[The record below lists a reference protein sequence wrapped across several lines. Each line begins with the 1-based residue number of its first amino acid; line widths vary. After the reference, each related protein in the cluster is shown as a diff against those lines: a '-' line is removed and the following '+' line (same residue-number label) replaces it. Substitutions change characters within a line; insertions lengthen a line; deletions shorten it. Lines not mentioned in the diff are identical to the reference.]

1 MLPQKKKERIHKEE
15 IILSL
20 DQTLS
25 VKHVLCIIS
34 LQQIQFQL
42 ELHVMQSSVAEDPD
56 KKHK

>member
-1 MLPQKKKERIHKEE
+1 MLPQKKERTHKEE

-34 LQQIQFQL
+34 LQQIQFQP
-42 ELHVMQSSVAEDPD
+42 ELHVIQPSEAEH